1 MKNYRVS
8 ARVSERAYKDLTIVS
23 ERMNISKSEIIER
36 LIRCQNLVVINGLDK
51 FLPALKLA
59 ERNLNQVAARLSMG
73 HNLLIDVNEIR
84 NIYNKILELL
94 KQIKRGE
101 IDNGNH

>member
-8 ARVSERAYKDLTIVS
+8 ARISEKAYKDLATVS
-23 ERMNISKSEIIER
+23 ERMKVSKSEIIER
-36 LIRCQNLVVINGLDK
+36 LIRCQNLIVIDGLDK

-73 HNLLIDVNEIR
+73 HNVLIDVNEIR
-84 NIYNKILELL
+84 NIYSRILALL

-101 IDNGNH
+101 INGNH

>member
-8 ARVSERAYKDLTIVS
+8 ARISEKAYKDLTTVS
-23 ERMNISKSEIIER
+23 ERMNVSKSEIIER
-36 LIRCQNLVVINGLDK
+36 LIRCQNLIVIDGLDK
-51 FLPALKLA
+51 FLPALKMA

-73 HNLLIDVNEIR
+73 HNALIDVNEIR
-84 NIYNKILELL
+84 NIYIKILELL

-101 IDNGNH
+101 INGNH

>member
-8 ARVSERAYKDLTIVS
+8 ARISEKAYKDLAMVS
-23 ERMNISKSEIIER
+23 ERMNVSKSEIIER
-36 LIRCQNLVVINGLDK
+36 LIRCQNLIVIDGLDK

-73 HNLLIDVNEIR
+73 HNVLIDVNEIR
-84 NIYNKILELL
+84 NIYSRILALL

-101 IDNGNH
+101 INGNH

>member
-8 ARVSERAYKDLTIVS
+8 ARISEKAYKDLNIVS
-23 ERMNISKSEIIER
+23 ERLNVSKSEIIER
-36 LIRCQNLVVINGLDK
+36 LIRCQNLIVIDGLDK

-73 HNLLIDVNEIR
+73 HNVLIDVNEIR

-94 KQIKRGE
+94 RQIKRGE
-101 IDNGNH
+101 IDGNH

>member
-8 ARVSERAYKDLTIVS
+8 ARISEKAYKDLATVS
-23 ERMNISKSEIIER
+23 ERMKVSKSEIIER
-36 LIRCQNLVVINGLDK
+36 LIRCQNLIVIDGLDK

-73 HNLLIDVNEIR
+73 HNVLIDVNEIR
-84 NIYNKILELL
+84 NIYSRILALL
-94 KQIKRGE
+94 KQIKRDE
-101 IDNGNH
+101 IDGNH

>member
-8 ARVSERAYKDLTIVS
+8 ARISEKAYKDLTIVS
-23 ERMNISKSEIIER
+23 ERMNVSKSEIIER
-36 LIRCQNLVVINGLDK
+36 LIRCQNLIVIDGFDK

-73 HNLLIDVNEIR
+73 HNVLIDVNEIR
-84 NIYNKILELL
+84 NIYNRILELL
-94 KQIKRGE
+94 QKIKRDE
-101 IDNGNH
+101 IDGNH